1 MRNAKLWLRCGQV
14 NAATAADEFEHEAG
28 MTRIG
33 CHSSISSSGDVVNAS
48 TFVATDVNVCI
59 VEILIAFT

>member
-1 MRNAKLWLRCGQV
+1 MRNAKLWLRCGQA
-14 NAATAADEFEHEAG
+14 NAAAADEDDEAAAAAAAAADAAG
-28 MTRIG
+28 M
-33 CHSSISSSGDVVNAS
+33 CLVVVAS